1 MTRTSF
7 DRIRIWTSGG
17 VAALA
22 TGALLALASA
32 GGAAAAAEAAPAEL
46 VLAALPLVDVAGPV
60 ARQSVIPVQTGF
72 CGCENGKQKIWKT
85 IGGTQVCTVTNLPCT
100 NP

>member
-1 MTRTSF
+1 M
-7 DRIRIWTSGG
+7 
-17 VAALA
+17 
-22 TGALLALASA
+22 
-32 GGAAAAAEAAPAEL
+32 
-46 VLAALPLVDVAGPV
+46 LAALPLVDVAGPV